1 MSRAVAR
8 ATSGAVVALALLLLG
23 VLTLPAPARDLGAGR
38 LTSDAPMPPVVA
50 GAFHV
55 HSNRSDGAASLEA
68 IAEAAARTGLS
79 FVVVTD
85 HGDGTRAPEP
95 PRYHANVL
103 VLDGLEVS
111 TTDGHYLSV
120 GHLQAPYPLGGEAR
134 DVAADIERL
143 GGFGVAAHPASPKPA
158 LAWTDWSTSVGGI
171 EWLNGDSAWRDESWP
186 RLGLALLHYPFRPA
200 QAIGALFDRPT
211 ETLRRWDTMTQARAV
226 VALAGADAHGAAAVP
241 GVADVRLRPIPIPSY
256 EAVFRTFALRVQLDE
271 VWSGD
276 ASADA
281 AALLE
286 GLREGRVYTAID
298 ALATPGRFHFTARS
312 GGDVA
317 QAGGSL
323 RAGLGVELTVR
334 ADLPP
339 GGEIQLLENGA
350 VVQRSDRPELHYVTT
365 AGRAVYRVE
374 VVLTGSPGRP
384 AIPWIVGNPIRV
396 GFAELPGAQGQET
409 TGRSAALFTDEPA
422 VAGWS
427 VEHETESLA
436 AVDSTAAA
444 EGQELALRYAL
455 SDGLGQA
462 PFAALVRER
471 VGEAG
476 EFDRI
481 RFRVRSDAPTR
492 LSVQLRAGGG
502 DADVRWRRSVYADTT
517 TREVT
522 VRLQEMRPVTSA
534 GVGPPVVG
542 AESSLLFVVD
552 SVNTPPATS
561 GVVWLD
567 DVRLESR

>member
-1 MSRAVAR
+1 MSRAGAR
-8 ATSGAVVALALLLLG
+8 ATIGAVLALGLLLLG
-23 VLTLPAPARDLGAGR
+23 GLTLPEPARDLGAGR
-38 LTSDAPMPPVVA
+38 LTSDDPLPPVVA

-55 HSNRSDGAASLEA
+55 HSNRSDGADSLEA
-68 IAEAAARTGLS
+68 IAAAAARTGLS

-103 VLDGLEVS
+103 ILDGLEVT

-158 LAWTDWSTSVGGI
+158 LAWTDWSTAVGGI
-171 EWLNGDSAWRDESWP
+171 EWLNADSAWRDESWL
-186 RLGLALLHYPFRPA
+186 RLGLAVLHYPIRPA
-200 QAIGALFDRPT
+200 QAIAALFDRPT
-211 ETLRRWDTMTQARAV
+211 ETLWRWDTMTQARSV

-256 EAVFRTFALRVQLDE
+256 EEVFRTFAIRVQLDE

-276 ASADA
+276 AAADA

-298 ALATPGRFHFTARS
+298 ALAPPGRFHFAARS
-312 GGDVA
+312 GGDVV

-323 RAGLGVELTVR
+323 GADLAVELTVR

-339 GGEIQLLENGA
+339 GGEIHLLENGA
-350 VVQRSDRPELHYVTT
+350 MVQRSNRPELRYVTT

-374 VVLTGSPGRP
+374 VALVESPGRP
-384 AIPWIVGNPIRV
+384 AIPWIVSNAIRV
-396 GFAELPGAQGQET
+396 GFDGPPGPRHQDA
-409 TGRSAALFTDEPA
+409 TGNSVVVFTDEPD
-422 VAGWS
+422 VAGWT
-427 VEHETESLA
+427 VEHDAESLA
-436 AVDSTAAA
+436 AVDSTEAV
-444 EGQELALRYAL
+444 EGRELALRYAL
-455 SDGLGQA
+455 SDGQGA
-462 PFAALVRER
+462 GPFAALVHER
-471 VGEAG
+471 IGEAG

-481 RFRVRSDAPTR
+481 RFRVRSDAPGR
-492 LSVQLRAGGG
+492 VSVQLRAGGG
-502 DADVRWRRSVYADTT
+502 EEDVRWRRSVYADTT

-522 VRLQEMRPVTSA
+522 VRLQEMRPATS
-534 GVGPPVVG
+534 GGIGPPVVD

-552 SVNTPPATS
+552 TVNTPPITS

-567 DVRLESR
+567 DLRLERR